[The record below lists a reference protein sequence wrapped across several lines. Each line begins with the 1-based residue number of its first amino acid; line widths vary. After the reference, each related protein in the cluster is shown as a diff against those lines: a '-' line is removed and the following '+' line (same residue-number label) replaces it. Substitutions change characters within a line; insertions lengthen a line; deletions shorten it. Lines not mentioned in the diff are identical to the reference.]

1 MFRTK
6 FLVYQGPTD
15 LVKVAGALLAAGSG
29 SRFLGA
35 THKLLAEIGGEPVVA
50 HAARSMLNAG
60 LDGCVL
66 IAGAVELGPA
76 LNDFSELTVIENPN
90 FRQGIATSLNV
101 AVDWVETRGFD
112 VLIVGLADQPGVL
125 AATWGRLSDSSSPIA
140 VANYEGHAGNPVRLE
155 SSVWPLLPRIG
166 DEGARVLLRT
176 RPELVEQVT
185 CEGSPDDID
194 TVEDLSQW
202 S

>member
-1 MFRTK
+1 MFRTR
-6 FLVYQGPTD
+6 FLVYRGLTRI
-15 LVKVAGALLAAGSG
+15 VKVAGALLAAGSG

-50 HAARSMLNAG
+50 HAARSMMSAD
-60 LDGCVL
+60 LDGHLLV
-66 IAGAVELGPA
+66 AGAIDLGTT
-76 LNDFSELTVIENPN
+76 LKEFSGLTVVENPD
-90 FRQGIATSLNV
+90 FRRGIASSLSV
-101 AVDWVETRGFD
+101 AIDWANSKEFD
-112 VLIVGLADQPGVL
+112 VLIVGLADQPGVS
-125 AATWGRLSDSSSPIA
+125 TTSWERLSNNSSPIA
-140 VANYEGHAGNPVRLE
+140 VANYDGSPGNPVRLE
-155 SSVWPLLPRIG
+155 RSIWPLLPRTG

>member
-35 THKLLAEIGGEPVVA
+35 THKLLAEIDGEPVVA

-66 IAGAVELGPA
+66 ITGAVELGPA

-90 FRQGIATSLNV
+90 FRQ
-101 AVDWVETRGFD
+101 
-112 VLIVGLADQPGVL
+112 
-125 AATWGRLSDSSSPIA
+125 
-140 VANYEGHAGNPVRLE
+140 
-155 SSVWPLLPRIG
+155 
-166 DEGARVLLRT
+166 
-176 RPELVEQVT
+176 
-185 CEGSPDDID
+185 
-194 TVEDLSQW
+194 
-202 S
+202 

>member
-35 THKLLAEIGGEPVVA
+35 THKLLAEIDGEPVVA

-66 IAGAVELGPA
+66 ITGAVAETIDWSTALGK
-76 LNDFSELTVIENPN
+76 LGESVLDEQTIN
-90 FRQGIATSLNV
+90 ATLG
-101 AVDWVETRGFD
+101 AVLKYRE
-112 VLIVGLADQPGVL
+112 DQ
-125 AATWGRLSDSSSPIA
+125 
-140 VANYEGHAGNPVRLE
+140 
-155 SSVWPLLPRIG
+155 
-166 DEGARVLLRT
+166 
-176 RPELVEQVT
+176 
-185 CEGSPDDID
+185 DI
-194 TVEDLSQW
+194 TLMSIC
-202 S
+202 